1 MPQVRTSRTAGGRPG
16 LTYVGGAQATT
27 VHASEMNIAKARRKK
42 RMLVV
47 QAQRLART
55 EEISDWRATAE
66 QLAILH
72 IRWRSAGNAGAE
84 DERLYRRFCKAVEL
98 FKQRHREYL
107 ATVPQLQQNA
117 TETRQDDE
125 AEQQPELV
133 S

>member
-1 MPQVRTSRTAGGRPG
+1 
-16 LTYVGGAQATT
+16 
-27 VHASEMNIAKARRKK
+27 MNIAKARRKK

-47 QAQRLART
+47 QAQRLARA

-66 QLAILH
+66 QLAVLH
-72 IRWRSAGNAGAE
+72 IRWRSAGNAGTE

-98 FKQRHREYL
+98 FKQRHREHL
-107 ATVPQLQQNA
+107 ATIAQLREDA
-117 TETRQDDE
+117 TDARQDDG